1 MRRLTATTVVEV
13 KTVIMIRRLS
23 HIVEAYDALDPNGNI
38 TIKWDIISWT
48 PDGYVVKGRNYPL
61 SSSHILHTSAHLY
74 AVLVASISPS
84 PDRGGYEFTFAGTT
98 EENKLPYHAYGV
110 IVDALTNFPAV
121 ALGYL
126 TMDMAEDFKETFG
139 RTTPND
145 SRVFLLVW
153 HVVHLILRVLY
164 LARDILS
171 TIESY
176 LITNG
181 LLEVYKH
188 LNLDRV
194 KYLGVVIDSDEARQ
208 TSEVIE
214 LLEWLSA
221 IGIKKVCL
229 YDREGV
235 LKKSKE
241 VLVERFSSAK
251 LSNDDSKTDP
261 IHSKKQMDFEFV
273 SVSDGKEAV
282 AKAAN
287 VLFKKYYLDGDTEKP
302 FFTETYLTDALKTL
316 GAVEPDP
323 DLLLIYGPA
332 RCHLGFPAWRIR
344 YTEMVHMGPLKYK
357 KYGLILKAIHKFTK
371 VKQNYGS

>member
-1 MRRLTATTVVEV
+1 MDVA
-13 KTVIMIRRLS
+13 
-23 HIVEAYDALDPNGNI
+23 
-38 TIKWDIISWT
+38 
-48 PDGYVVKGRNYPL
+48 RN
-61 SSSHILHTSAHLY
+61 
-74 AVLVASISPS
+74 
-84 PDRGGYEFTFAGTT
+84 FQ
-98 EENKLPYHAYGV
+98 
-110 IVDALTNFPAV
+110 
-121 ALGYL
+121 
-126 TMDMAEDFKETFG
+126 ETFG
-139 RTTPND
+139 RITPHD
-145 SRVFLLVW
+145 SRVFLLLW
-153 HVVHLILRVLY
+153 HALHLILRVLY
-164 LARDILS
+164 IAREILS
-171 TIESY
+171 TVESY

-181 LLEVYKH
+181 LLKAYDH

-241 VLVERFSSAK
+241 VIVERFSSAK
-251 LSNDDSKTDP
+251 LYNDDSVTDP
-261 IHSKKQMDFEFV
+261 IDSKKQMDFEFV
-273 SVSDGKEAV
+273 SISDGKEAV

-302 FFTETYLTDALKTL
+302 FFTETYLNDALKAL
-316 GAVEPDP
+316 
-323 DLLLIYGPA
+323 A

-357 KYGLILKAIHKFTK
+357 KHGLILKAIHKFTK